1 MYLQK
6 RATGNTELSVHEII
20 IVFFQAYRF
29 HHFTWRHEE
38 VMVPSEIS
46 PGCFFK
52 LSLSRL
58 TKIPV
63 IAPCWVP
70 IALQSGL
77 A

>member
-6 RATGNTELSVHEII
+6 RVTGNTELSVHEII

-46 PGCFFK
+46 PGCFFYV
-52 LSLSRL
+52 SL
-58 TKIPV
+58 I
-63 IAPCWVP
+63 
-70 IALQSGL
+70 
-77 A
+77 